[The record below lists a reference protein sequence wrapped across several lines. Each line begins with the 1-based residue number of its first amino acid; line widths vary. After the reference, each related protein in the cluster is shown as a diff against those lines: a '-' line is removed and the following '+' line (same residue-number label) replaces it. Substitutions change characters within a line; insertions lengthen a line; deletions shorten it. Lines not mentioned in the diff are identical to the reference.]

1 VSTAGIIGPAD
12 PILALVDGQP
22 AMGLSVLDRG
32 LHYGDGLFETIA
44 CRNAEACFLELHL
57 QRLAEGCGRLDLRY
71 ADFPPLAAKIRE
83 LAATQTRSIIK
94 LILTRGSATA
104 RGYGATGDERA
115 HTVLLQYRWPPEDP
129 APWERGVV
137 ARSATGR
144 LGENPL
150 LAGLKHLNRL
160 EQVLIRAEWT
170 DPLIQEALVF
180 SSSGW
185 LVSGTMSNVFLVR
198 DSRIMTPAITHAGIR
213 GVMRRVVINAAQ
225 RGGVEVTEMALDAAA
240 VHGAEE
246 IFLTN
251 ARIGIWPVRALDGR
265 ARAVGPVT
273 RQLQQWLLPLLEIP
287 QHA

>member
-1 VSTAGIIGPAD
+1 VSTAGFSGPAD

-22 AMGLSVLDRG
+22 ARTLSVLDRG

-44 CRNAEACFLELHL
+44 CRNAQACFLDMHL
-57 QRLAEGCGRLDLRY
+57 QRLAEGCARLSLRY
-71 ADFPPLAAKIRE
+71 EDFPELAAKIRE

-94 LILTRGSATA
+94 LILTRGDATA
-104 RGYGATGDERA
+104 RGYGANGDERA
-115 HTVLLQYRWPPEDP
+115 HAVLLQYRWPPEDP
-129 APWERGVV
+129 AAWERGVV
-137 ARSATGR
+137 ARSAAGR
-144 LGENPL
+144 WGENPL

-160 EQVLIRAEWT
+160 EQVLIRGEWT
-170 DPLIQEALVF
+170 DPSIQEALVF

-198 DSRIMTPAITHAGIR
+198 DGRIMTPAITHAGIR

-225 RGGVEVTEMALDAAA
+225 RGGVEVHELAVDSVALQA
-240 VHGAEE
+240 AEE

-265 ARAVGPVT
+265 DRAVGPVT
-273 RQLQQWLLPLLEIP
+273 RQLQQWLRPLLESP
-287 QHA
+287 QSA

>member
-1 VSTAGIIGPAD
+1 MNSE
-12 PILALVDGQP
+12 PILTLVDGQP

-44 CRNAEACFLELHL
+44 CRNAQACFLELHL
-57 QRLAEGCGRLDLRY
+57 QRLAEGCARLSVRY
-71 ADFPPLAAKIRE
+71 EDFPQLAATIRE
-83 LAATQTRSIIK
+83 LAARQPRSIIK

-104 RGYGATGDERA
+104 RGYGVQGNERA
-115 HTVLLQYRWPPEDP
+115 HTVLLQYRWPAEDP
-129 APWERGVV
+129 APWQQGVGV
-137 ARSATGR
+137 RTATGR

-170 DPLIQEALVF
+170 DPLIHEALVF

-185 LVSGTMSNVFLVR
+185 LVSGTMSNVFLVTDGR
-198 DSRIMTPAITHAGIR
+198 LMTPAITHAGIR
-213 GVMRRVVINAAQ
+213 GVMRHVVISAAR
-225 RGGVEVTEMALDAAA
+225 RGGTEVIETALNAAA
-240 VHGAEE
+240 VQAAQE

-265 ARAVGPVT
+265 DLAVGPRT
-273 RQLQQWLLPLLEIP
+273 RQLQQWLLPLLELP
-287 QHA
+287 HA

>member
-1 VSTAGIIGPAD
+1 MSAD
-12 PILALVDGQP
+12 PILVLVDGRR
-22 AMGLSVLDRG
+22 AMGLTVLDRG

-44 CRNAEACFLELHL
+44 CRNAQACFLEHHL
-57 QRLAEGCGRLDLRY
+57 QRLAEGCARLSIRY
-71 ADFPPLAAKIRE
+71 EDFPQLAAKIRE
-83 LAATQTRSIIK
+83 LAATQPRSIIK

-104 RGYGATGDERA
+104 RGYGAQGDERA
-115 HTVLLQYRWPPEDP
+115 HTVLLQYPWPPEDP

-137 ARSATGR
+137 VRSAVGR

-170 DPLIQEALVF
+170 DPLIQEALAF

-198 DSRIMTPAITHAGIR
+198 DGRIMTPEITHAGIR
-213 GVMRRVVINAAQ
+213 GVMRRVVIGAAQ
-225 RGGVEVTEMALDAAA
+225 RGGLEVTETALDAAA
-240 VHGAEE
+240 LHAAEE

-265 ARAVGPVT
+265 DLAVGPLT
-273 RQLQQWLLPLLEIP
+273 RQLQQWLLPLLETP
-287 QHA
+287 YA

>member
-1 VSTAGIIGPAD
+1 MSTD

-22 AMGLSVLDRG
+22 APGLSVLDRG

-44 CRNAEACFLELHL
+44 CRNAQACFLELHL
-57 QRLAEGCGRLDLRY
+57 QRLAEGCARLGVRY
-71 ADFPPLAAKIRE
+71 EDFPGLAAKIGE
-83 LAATQTRSIIK
+83 VAATQPRSIIK

-104 RGYGATGDERA
+104 RGYGAKGDERA
-115 HTVLLQYRWPPEDP
+115 RTVLLQYRWPPEDP
-129 APWERGVV
+129 VPWERGVV
-137 ARSATGR
+137 ARTAVGR

-180 SSSGW
+180 SSSGR

-198 DSRIMTPAITHAGIR
+198 DGRIMTPAITHAGIR
-213 GVMRRVVINAAQ
+213 GVMRRVVIGAAQ
-225 RGGVEVTEMALDAAA
+225 RGGVAVTETALDAGALQA
-240 VHGAEE
+240 AEE

-265 ARAVGPVT
+265 ERAVGPLT

-287 QHA
+287 HA

>member
-1 VSTAGIIGPAD
+1 MNSE
-12 PILALVDGQP
+12 PILTLVDGQP

-44 CRNAEACFLELHL
+44 CRNAQACFLELHL
-57 QRLAEGCGRLDLRY
+57 QRLAEGCARLSVRY
-71 ADFPPLAAKIRE
+71 EDFPQLAATIRE
-83 LAATQTRSIIK
+83 LAARQPRSIIK

-104 RGYGATGDERA
+104 RGYGAQGNERA
-115 HTVLLQYRWPPEDP
+115 HTVLLQYRWPAEDP
-129 APWERGVV
+129 APWQQGVGV
-137 ARSATGR
+137 RTATGR

-170 DPLIQEALVF
+170 DPLIHEALVF

-185 LVSGTMSNVFLVR
+185 LVSGTMSNVFLVTDGR
-198 DSRIMTPAITHAGIR
+198 LMTPAITHAGIR
-213 GVMRRVVINAAQ
+213 GVMRHVVISAAR
-225 RGGVEVTEMALDAAA
+225 RGGTEVIETALNAAA
-240 VHGAEE
+240 VQAAQE

-265 ARAVGPVT
+265 DLAVGPRT
-273 RQLQQWLLPLLEIP
+273 RQLQQWLLPLLELP
-287 QHA
+287 HA

>member
-1 VSTAGIIGPAD
+1 MSTD
-12 PILALVDGQP
+12 PILVLVDGRP
-22 AMGLSVLDRG
+22 ATELTVLDRG

-44 CRNAEACFLELHL
+44 CRNAQACFLEQHLH
-57 QRLAEGCGRLDLRY
+57 RLAEGCAHLGIRY
-71 ADFPPLAAKIRE
+71 EGFPELAARIRA
-83 LAATQTRSIIK
+83 LAATQPRSIIK

-104 RGYGATGDERA
+104 RGYGARGDERA
-115 HTVLLQYRWPPEDP
+115 HTVLLQYRWPPED
-129 APWERGVV
+129 AEPWERGVV
-137 ARSATGR
+137 VRTAVGR

-185 LVSGTMSNVFLVR
+185 LISGTMSNVFLVR
-198 DSRIMTPAITHAGIR
+198 DGRIMTPAITHAGIR
-213 GVMRRVVINAAQ
+213 GVMRRVVIGVAQ
-225 RGGVEVTEMALDAAA
+225 RGGLQVTQTALDAAA
-240 VHGAEE
+240 LHAAEE

-265 ARAVGPVT
+265 ALAVGPLT
-273 RQLQQWLLPLLEIP
+273 RQLQQWLLPLLETP
-287 QHA
+287 HA

>member
-1 VSTAGIIGPAD
+1 MSAD
-12 PILALVDGQP
+12 PILVLVDGRR
-22 AMGLSVLDRG
+22 AIGLTVLDRG

-44 CRNAEACFLELHL
+44 CRNARASFLELHL
-57 QRLAEGCGRLDLRY
+57 QRLAEGCARLGIHY
-71 ADFPPLAAKIRE
+71 EDFPGLGAKIRE
-83 LAATQTRSIIK
+83 LAATQPRSIIK

-104 RGYGATGDERA
+104 RGYGAQGDERA
-115 HTVLLQYRWPPEDP
+115 HTVLLQYPWPPEDP
-129 APWERGVV
+129 DLWERGVV
-137 ARSATGR
+137 VRTAVGR

-198 DSRIMTPAITHAGIR
+198 DGRIMTPAITHAGIR
-213 GVMRRVVINAAQ
+213 GVMRRVVIGAAQ
-225 RGGVEVTEMALDAAA
+225 RGGLEVAETALDAAA
-240 VHGAEE
+240 VHAAEE

-265 ARAVGPVT
+265 DRAVGPLT
-273 RQLQQWLLPLLEIP
+273 RQLQQWLLPLLETA
-287 QHA
+287 HA